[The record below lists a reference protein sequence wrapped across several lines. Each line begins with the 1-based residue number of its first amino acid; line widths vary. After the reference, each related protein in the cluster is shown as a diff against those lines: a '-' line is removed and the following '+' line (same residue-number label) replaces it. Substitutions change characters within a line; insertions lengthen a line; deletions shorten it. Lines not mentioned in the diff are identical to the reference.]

1 VTIPAPIARE
11 RLKLIQVAKA
21 PLRYQADAFVALG
34 SALTIQVF
42 LVVSGVVS
50 ARMLGVENRG
60 FFAAFNL
67 YPVVLAQLVSL
78 GLPVAATYFVARNPD
93 ALAPVL
99 KGVGRVLAPGAL
111 LAVILQLVLVLMT
124 TLDTG
129 LAIVV
134 AGLATVPAVPGLLLQ
149 AYGLA
154 LLQGSRR
161 MTLHAFAR
169 VVPVALCSAITL
181 ALFAAGS
188 TSFPLVAAAWSLPLL
203 VMGALTF
210 GLGSRSRR
218 RTAAISDEPSLSVL
232 VRFGLKSLP
241 SQLSPLETLR
251 VDQFL
256 VGIVAGAGGLGLY
269 VAGQAFANLPRF
281 IGQNIGFLAYPAVAA
296 RQDELVRTIL
306 THGAYGLLCCGV
318 TVLAIELASAP
329 MIPLFFGAAFEPAIP
344 LTRILVL
351 ASLFFAL
358 RKILVDCARGLER
371 PELGLYSELTGLL
384 AFVALSAV
392 LALPYAET
400 GIAYAVLGA
409 AATGLASL
417 VVMLGFTLL
426 GLQTGKKAPAS

>member
-1 VTIPAPIARE
+1 
-11 RLKLIQVAKA
+11 
-21 PLRYQADAFVALG
+21 
-34 SALTIQVF
+34 
-42 LVVSGVVS
+42 
-50 ARMLGVENRG
+50 
-60 FFAAFNL
+60 
-67 YPVVLAQLVSL
+67 
-78 GLPVAATYFVARNPD
+78 
-93 ALAPVL
+93 
-99 KGVGRVLAPGAL
+99 
-111 LAVILQLVLVLMT
+111 
-124 TLDTG
+124 
-129 LAIVV
+129 
-134 AGLATVPAVPGLLLQ
+134 
-149 AYGLA
+149 
-154 LLQGSRR
+154 

-203 VMGALTF
+203 ATGALTF
-210 GLGSRSRR
+210 WLGSRSRR
-218 RTAAISDEPSLSVL
+218 QAAATTDEPSLSVL

-296 RQDELVRTIL
+296 RQDDHVRTIL

-318 TVLAIELASAP
+318 TVLAIELATAP
-329 MIPLFFGAAFEPAIP
+329 MIPLFFGSAFEPAIP

-384 AFVALSAV
+384 AFAALSAV

-409 AATGLASL
+409 AVTGLASL
-417 VVMLGFTLL
+417 IVMLGFALL
-426 GLQTGKKAPAS
+426 GLQTGEAPAA